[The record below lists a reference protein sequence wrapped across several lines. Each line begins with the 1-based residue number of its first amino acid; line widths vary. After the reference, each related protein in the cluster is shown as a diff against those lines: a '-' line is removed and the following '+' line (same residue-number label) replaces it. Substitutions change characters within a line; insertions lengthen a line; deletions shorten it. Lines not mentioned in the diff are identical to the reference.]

1 MPTLTDTTRR
11 TAARIA
17 GVGYLALFVLA
28 IFANFVVKQGIID
41 PTDAHATVAALREQ
55 ESLFRIGLAAFV
67 AVFLIDIAVAWA
79 LYVLFAPA
87 GHGRSLLVAV
97 FRVAYAIFLGVG
109 AVFMFLGLQIAT
121 GATNLGPDVAL
132 LMFAAFD
139 FAWLVG
145 LIAFGTHL
153 VLLGV
158 LIIRSR
164 IAPRIIGVLLAV
176 AGAAYAVDTLAHI
189 LVADYAATAN
199 VMLMVVAIPSVVA
212 ELTFTVWLLRAGRR
226 SSAVTREERLVPAAA

>member
-1 MPTLTDTTRR
+1 MYTLTDTTRR

-41 PTDAHATVAALREQ
+41 PTNAHATVAALREQ

-121 GATNLGPDVAL
+121 GATDLGPDVAL

-164 IAPRIIGVLLAV
+164 IAPRILGVLLAV
-176 AGAAYAVDTLAHI
+176 AG
-189 LVADYAATAN
+189 
-199 VMLMVVAIPSVVA
+199 
-212 ELTFTVWLLRAGRR
+212 
-226 SSAVTREERLVPAAA
+226 PAAPSWKLPWAPIAKPCWPT